1 LVRPVRVAKSRVQSV
16 SKVLRV
22 LEVLADSPQGEMGIS
37 EAARV
42 LGWHRTTVY
51 RFMQTLVEEGYVR
64 YLPDGERYRLTFRLV
79 GLANR
84 MVSRLDICQLVR
96 PHLVLLVQEWE
107 INAHLAVLEE
117 GDVVFIDHVECS
129 KPLRTHFHIGRRAPA
144 HATAVGKV
152 LLADLE
158 EDAVLEIIR
167 KQGLRRFTPLT
178 VCDEEALLREL
189 NEVRVMG
196 YAVDRGEHNHDVAC
210 VAAPVR
216 DVTGRAVA
224 GISLSGSVSEIFAQD
239 VAALGESV
247 REAAKRISADL
258 GWEGL

>member
-1 LVRPVRVAKSRVQSV
+1 MSAVSGAKSRVQSV
-16 SKVLRV
+16 SKALRI
-22 LEVLADSPQGEMGIS
+22 LEVLADCPRGEMGIS
-37 EAARV
+37 EVARV
-42 LGWHRTTVY
+42 LGWHRTTAY
-51 RFMQTLVEEGYVR
+51 RFMQTLVEEGYVQ
-64 YLPDGERYRLTFRLV
+64 YLPEGERYRLTFKLV

-84 MVSRLDICQLVR
+84 MVNRLDIRQVAR
-96 PHLVLLVQEWE
+96 PHLVNLVQKWQ
-107 INAHLAVLEE
+107 INAHLAVLEDGE
-117 GDVVFIDHVECS
+117 VVFIDRLDCN

-158 EDAVLEIIR
+158 GEALREIIR
-167 KQGLRRFTPLT
+167 KRGLRRFTPLT

-189 NEVRVMG
+189 NEVRARG

-224 GISLSGSVSEIFAQD
+224 GISLSGSVSEIFGQD
-239 VAALGESV
+239 IEALGRSV
-247 REAAKRISADL
+247 RETAMRISADL
-258 GWEGL
+258 GWSEA